1 MPSMRFTVSAIAGK
15 MNQKS
20 KPRRFYQSLRFKL
33 LLVSLT
39 LLVIPLAGY
48 RFIQDVEFFLRAAQ
62 EQNLL
67 TTALSVATQVQAQ
80 ANDLTSSPPDAEY
93 PAPDLYVHP
102 LDHPPTIDGYDDDWQ
117 SLEHNSAPY
126 RSANGAGFD
135 LLLGETGS
143 YLYLLLEVSDKELIY
158 NRELQAQAG
167 HADQVELAFTN
178 TQGQLRHYLI
188 APQAPGWVTAYR
200 YYPASELLLP
210 PFAGQRIKGQWQETV
225 NGYNLELKIPGF
237 MLNKQL
243 AIRVLDQQTS
253 EQHMLATSM
262 AVAQHPP
269 GLLIRPSPGIQ
280 SLLKSSTIPHHRT
293 WVVNTHGLVVAKSG
307 QLGNPEQPGHK
318 LPWLLHHLLSLILRH
333 QADSNAE
340 LPSDSIHLRGE
351 PVSKA
356 LQGHATTWRR
366 RPLESDALIL
376 SAAYPIKLDNQI
388 AGAVMV
394 EQTSDAI
401 LSIQNKALWNLLT
414 TTLTLF
420 LLVSVVLLG
429 FASLLT
435 GRIRR
440 LHKQMEQAVTAD
452 GRIVGEIQP
461 ANNPDEIGE
470 LGRGFASAL
479 SRLSE
484 YNRYLEAMA
493 SRLTHELRTPLTVVR
508 TSLES
513 HEHVTDPDARRSYL
527 ARARNGTYRLDLIL
541 RQLQEATRL
550 EKAMQHAELSDFD
563 LCELARFNTENFA
576 SIHPDIKFVFKPCV
590 QPCMINGSPELVSQ
604 ALEKLV
610 NNAVD
615 FHQPGTGIQI
625 TVTRQAGFSSLCVS
639 NQGPL
644 LPAGVDLFQSMVS
657 VRKNKSEQPH
667 MGLGLYLVK
676 LIAEFHHGQTSA
688 GNLPDGSG
696 AAICF
701 SLSSLP

>member
-1 MPSMRFTVSAIAGK
+1 MPSMQFTASAIAGK
-15 MNQKS
+15 MNKQE
-20 KPRRFYQSLRFKL
+20 KPRRFYQGLRFKL
-33 LLVSLT
+33 LLISLT
-39 LLVIPLAGY
+39 LLAIPLTGY
-48 RFIQDVEFFLRAAQ
+48 RLIQDVEFFLRTAQ
-62 EQNLL
+62 EQNLM
-67 TTALSVATQVQAQ
+67 TTAHAVANQVQTQAQ
-80 ANDLTSSPPDAEY
+80 DLGNSPSDAEY
-93 PAPDLYVHP
+93 PAPDLFVHP
-102 LDHPPTIDGYDDDWQ
+102 LEHAPTMDGYNDDWQ
-117 SLEHNSAPY
+117 SLEHNNAHYGSLDGV
-126 RSANGAGFD
+126 NFD

-143 YLYLLLEVSDKELIY
+143 NLFLLLQVTDKELIY
-158 NRELQAQAG
+158 NHELQVEPG

-188 APQAPGWVTAYR
+188 VPQAPGWVTAYR

-210 PFAGQRIKGQWQETV
+210 PFAGQRIQGQWQETV
-225 NGYNLELKIPGF
+225 SGYNLELKIPEF
-237 MLNKQL
+237 MLDNRL
-243 AIRVLDQQTS
+243 AIRVLDQNITGQS
-253 EQHMLATSM
+253 MLATSM
-262 AVAQHPP
+262 ADAEHTP
-269 GLLIRPSPGIQ
+269 GRLVRPSPGIQ
-280 SLLKSSTIPHHRT
+280 SILESSAVSHHRL
-293 WVVNTHGLVVAKSG
+293 WVVDAHGLVVATSG
-307 QLGNPEQPGHK
+307 RLDNPEQPGHK

-340 LPSDSIHLRGE
+340 LPSDSTHLQGE
-351 PVSKA
+351 PVAKA
-356 LQGHATTWRR
+356 LQGHATIRRR
-366 RPLESDALIL
+366 RPLESDSLIL
-376 SAAYPIKLDNQI
+376 SAAYPIKQDDRI
-388 AGAVMV
+388 VGAIMV

-420 LLVSVVLLG
+420 LLVSVILLG

-452 GRIVGEIQP
+452 GRIVGKIQ
-461 ANNPDEIGE
+461 ATSNRDEIGE

-484 YNRYLEAMA
+484 YNRYLEAIA
-493 SRLTHELRTPLTVVR
+493 ARLTHELRTPLTVVR

-513 HEHVTDPDARRSYL
+513 HEHVTDPDSRRSYL
-527 ARARNGTYRLDLIL
+527 ARARNGADRLDLIL

-563 LCELARFNTENFA
+563 LCELARFNTENFS
-576 SIHPDIKFVFKPCV
+576 SIQPDIKFLFEPCA

-610 NNAVD
+610 NNAID
-615 FHQPGTGIQI
+615 FHLPETCIQI
-625 TVTRQAGFSSLCVS
+625 TITRQAGFASLCVS

-644 LPAGVDLFQSMVS
+644 LPTDMDLFQSMVS

-676 LIAEFHHGQTSA
+676 LISEFHHGQTNAS
-688 GNLPDGSG
+688 NLPDRSG
-696 AAICF
+696 VAICF
-701 SLSSLP
+701 SLATRP

>member
-1 MPSMRFTVSAIAGK
+1 MPSMQFMASAIAGK
-15 MNQKS
+15 MNNKD

-33 LLVSLT
+33 LLISLT
-39 LLVIPLAGY
+39 LLVIPLTGY
-48 RFIQDVEFFLRAAQ
+48 RFIQDVEFFLRTAQ
-62 EQNLL
+62 EQNLM
-67 TTALSVATQVQAQ
+67 TTAHSVATQLQAQ
-80 ANDLTSSPPDAEY
+80 AQNLGNSPSDAEH

-102 LDHPPTIDGYDDDWQ
+102 LEHAPTIDGYDDDWQ
-117 SLEHNSAPY
+117 SLEHNSAHY
-126 RSANGAGFD
+126 ESANGLDFD
-135 LLLGETGS
+135 LLLGETS
-143 YLYLLLEVSDKELIY
+143 RYLYLLLQVTDKELVY
-158 NRELQAQAG
+158 NHELQAQPG

-178 TQGQLRHYLI
+178 TQGQLRHTLI
-188 APQAPGWVTAYR
+188 VPQAPGWVTAHR

-210 PFAGQRIKGQWQETV
+210 PFAGQRIRGQWQETI

-237 MLNKQL
+237 MLDNRL
-243 AIRVLDQQTS
+243 AISVMDQTTS
-253 EQHMLATSM
+253 GQKMLATSM
-262 AVAQHPP
+262 ADADHTP
-269 GLLIRPSPGIQ
+269 GRLIRPLPGIQ
-280 SLLKSSTIPHHRT
+280 SILESSAISHHRL
-293 WVVNTHGLVVAKSG
+293 WVVDAHGLVVAKTG
-307 QLGNPEQPGHK
+307 QLDSPEQPGHK

-333 QADSNAE
+333 QADSDAG
-340 LPSDSIHLRGE
+340 LPSDSIHLQGE
-351 PVSKA
+351 PVTQA

-376 SAAYPIKLDNQI
+376 SAAYPIRQDDRI
-388 AGAVMV
+388 VGAIMV

-420 LLVSVVLLG
+420 LLVSVILLG

-452 GRIVGEIQP
+452 GRIVGEIQ
-461 ANNPDEIGE
+461 ATNNPDEIGE

-513 HEHVTDPDARRSYL
+513 HEHVTDPDSRRSYL
-527 ARARNGTYRLDLIL
+527 ARARNGADRLDLIL

-550 EKAMQHAELSDFD
+550 EKAMQHTELADFD
-563 LCELARFNTENFA
+563 LCELAKFNAENFA
-576 SIHPDIKFVFKPCV
+576 TIQPDIKFLFAPCA

-610 NNAVD
+610 NNAID
-615 FHQPGTGIQI
+615 FHRPETGIQI
-625 TVTRQAGFSSLCVS
+625 TVTRQAGFASLCVS

-644 LPAGVDLFQSMVS
+644 LPADTDLFQSMVS
-657 VRKNKSEQPH
+657 VRKNKSAQPH

-688 GNLPDGSG
+688 SDLPGGSG
-696 AAICF
+696 VVICF
-701 SLSSLP
+701 SLATPP